1 MMSEPFGLARGICKR
16 RSSHSPGR
24 KHRMAEEEN
33 KKKGRLAAAVLA
45 GSALAF
51 SSLAF
56 GMPAA
61 LAQGEPEQEEQTQQ
75 ASSGSPTESPAAE
88 ESSSASNERG
98 ADARNA
104 EEPDD
109 EASDEQSGA
118 GQPSASASS
127 QDTDTDDN
135 NNADEATDRDITT
148 QEQESDVSLDT
159 NQVWPGGTV
168 TVTGS
173 GFTPN
178 TELVVSLVENEIDVT
193 EGPQLDTVT
202 TDSDG
207 AFSVTV
213 TIPEET
219 QPRDYNVE
227 VYDEADNHNYGVP
240 LDVLDDSD
248 VEVDPSVYASPLSGP
263 SGSTVAISGSGYT
276 PYGEID
282 LSLMPKAGGEAIT
295 LDSVTASSNGM
306 LETEYSLPDSI
317 ENGVYVLTAVDVR
330 SGEETTNEF
339 NVTDVTLKVD
349 PETIPEEEFALEPSE
364 GGGVTHIVEG
374 LEPGTE
380 VNFNVGNA
388 YNPMEDLSGS
398 ATADDLGI
406 AEYTV
411 YDNDGSIY
419 VGGYGTTVTLNDGT
433 QVAQG
438 NFEVTSEDP
447 QVSLPS
453 DPIAPGESTSLW
465 GRNITPDADVT
476 MNWELGETMTD
487 QADSQGQFTHEIVVP
502 DEAEAGT
509 YEIEVIDEETGNS
522 AIVELTV
529 GTSDDD
535 DDGETPISEPEI
547 TLDPAEV
554 YQGEQVGLSGS
565 GFTPDG
571 EVEFV
576 LDAEIFSRT
585 ADENG
590 ELAGAAIQVPRDLAA
605 GTYDVLARDLETEG
619 EATAELTVVEA
630 DEPVLRISP
639 EEITLD
645 EFIRDDEDDEGG
657 VVHTVAGLEPG
668 AEVDAV
674 IDGP

>member
-1 MMSEPFGLARGICKR
+1 
-16 RSSHSPGR
+16 
-24 KHRMAEEEN
+24 
-33 KKKGRLAAAVLA
+33 
-45 GSALAF
+45 
-51 SSLAF
+51 
-56 GMPAA
+56 
-61 LAQGEPEQEEQTQQ
+61 
-75 ASSGSPTESPAAE
+75 
-88 ESSSASNERG
+88 
-98 ADARNA
+98 
-104 EEPDD
+104 
-109 EASDEQSGA
+109 
-118 GQPSASASS
+118 
-127 QDTDTDDN
+127 
-135 NNADEATDRDITT
+135 
-148 QEQESDVSLDT
+148 
-159 NQVWPGGTV
+159 
-168 TVTGS
+168 
-173 GFTPN
+173 
-178 TELVVSLVENEIDVT
+178 
-193 EGPQLDTVT
+193 
-202 TDSDG
+202 
-207 AFSVTV
+207 
-213 TIPEET
+213 
-219 QPRDYNVE
+219 
-227 VYDEADNHNYGVP
+227 
-240 LDVLDDSD
+240 
-248 VEVDPSVYASPLSGP
+248 
-263 SGSTVAISGSGYT
+263 
-276 PYGEID
+276 
-282 LSLMPKAGGEAIT
+282 
-295 LDSVTASSNGM
+295 
-306 LETEYSLPDSI
+306 
-317 ENGVYVLTAVDVR
+317 
-330 SGEETTNEF
+330 
-339 NVTDVTLKVD
+339 
-349 PETIPEEEFALEPSE
+349 
-364 GGGVTHIVEG
+364 G

-438 NFEVTSEDP
+438 NFEVT
-447 QVSLPS
+447 
-453 DPIAPGESTSLW
+453 
-465 GRNITPDADVT
+465 
-476 MNWELGETMTD
+476 
-487 QADSQGQFTHEIVVP
+487 
-502 DEAEAGT
+502 
-509 YEIEVIDEETGNS
+509 
-522 AIVELTV
+522 
-529 GTSDDD
+529 DD

-576 LDAEIFSRT
+576 LDEEIFSGT

-674 IDGP
+674 IDGPENVETVERDETANEHGVVEFVIYGY

>member
-1 MMSEPFGLARGICKR
+1 
-16 RSSHSPGR
+16 
-24 KHRMAEEEN
+24 
-33 KKKGRLAAAVLA
+33 
-45 GSALAF
+45 
-51 SSLAF
+51 
-56 GMPAA
+56 
-61 LAQGEPEQEEQTQQ
+61 
-75 ASSGSPTESPAAE
+75 
-88 ESSSASNERG
+88 
-98 ADARNA
+98 
-104 EEPDD
+104 
-109 EASDEQSGA
+109 
-118 GQPSASASS
+118 
-127 QDTDTDDN
+127 
-135 NNADEATDRDITT
+135 
-148 QEQESDVSLDT
+148 
-159 NQVWPGGTV
+159 
-168 TVTGS
+168 
-173 GFTPN
+173 
-178 TELVVSLVENEIDVT
+178 
-193 EGPQLDTVT
+193 
-202 TDSDG
+202 
-207 AFSVTV
+207 
-213 TIPEET
+213 
-219 QPRDYNVE
+219 
-227 VYDEADNHNYGVP
+227 
-240 LDVLDDSD
+240 
-248 VEVDPSVYASPLSGP
+248 
-263 SGSTVAISGSGYT
+263 
-276 PYGEID
+276 
-282 LSLMPKAGGEAIT
+282 
-295 LDSVTASSNGM
+295 
-306 LETEYSLPDSI
+306 
-317 ENGVYVLTAVDVR
+317 
-330 SGEETTNEF
+330 
-339 NVTDVTLKVD
+339 
-349 PETIPEEEFALEPSE
+349 
-364 GGGVTHIVEG
+364 
-374 LEPGTE
+374 
-380 VNFNVGNA
+380 
-388 YNPMEDLSGS
+388 
-398 ATADDLGI
+398 
-406 AEYTV
+406 
-411 YDNDGSIY
+411 
-419 VGGYGTTVTLNDGT
+419 
-433 QVAQG
+433 G

-576 LDAEIFSRT
+576 MDAEIFSGT

-674 IDGP
+674 IDGPEKVETVERDETANEHGVVEFVIYGYDLDDPSNY